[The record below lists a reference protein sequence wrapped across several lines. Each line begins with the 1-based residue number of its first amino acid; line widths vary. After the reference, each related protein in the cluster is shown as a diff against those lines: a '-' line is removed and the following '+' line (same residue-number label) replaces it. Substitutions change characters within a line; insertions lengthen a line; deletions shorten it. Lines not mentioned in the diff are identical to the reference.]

1 MTHLVVTVSVVFLF
15 IAFILIPGYMSR
27 LSMEQKMSDMRY
39 RLNEHKSLQP
49 LYDSLK
55 KPSQPDLTD
64 LVVLPGTRL
73 HKDDVS
79 SALDAIRNIAL
90 KSGMKVIYLAPDF
103 NNISKDASSLAL
115 NVSLKGDFLNFRKVL
130 ANIGALPYVES
141 AEEFSILRE
150 PNSRMTDFKIKIIL
164 GVG

>member
-1 MTHLVVTVSVVFLF
+1 
-15 IAFILIPGYMSR
+15 
-27 LSMEQKMSDMRY
+27 MEQKMSDMRY
-39 RLNEHKSLQP
+39 RLNEHTSLLP

-55 KPSQPDLTD
+55 KPSHPDLTD

-150 PNSRMTDFKIKIIL
+150 PNSRLTDFKIKIIL
-164 GVG
+164 GVV